1 MAGLYVSRLER
12 DMRMDIERSR
22 YSEMELEGIRCILQR
37 TVDARGKAARIA
49 AAVLVAFDTFYVW
62 AEFFANPNHVMG
74 AFAFSMTVLVVL
86 EVLIWWFVW
95 FIQIGLLK
103 RDFNRAVER
112 GYPQLFTCRLR

>member
-1 MAGLYVSRLER
+1 MTRLYVSRLER

-22 YSEMELEGIRCILQR
+22 YSEKELEGMRCILQR

-49 AAVLVAFDTFYVW
+49 AAVLVVFDAFYVW
-62 AEFFANPNHVMG
+62 VEFFANANHVMG
-74 AFAFSMTVLVVL
+74 AFVFSMTVLVVL

-112 GYPQLFTCRLR
+112 GYPQLPHCRLR

>member
-49 AAVLVAFDTFYVW
+49 AAVLVAFDVFYVW

-74 AFAFSMTVLVVL
+74 AFVFSMTVLVVL

-103 RDFNRAVER
+103 RDFNRAVEH
-112 GYPQLFTCRLR
+112 GYPQLPHCRLR

>member
-1 MAGLYVSRLER
+1 MAGLHVSRLER
-12 DMRMDIERSR
+12 DVRLDIENSR
-22 YSEMELEGIRCILQR
+22 YTEMELEGICCGLQR

-49 AAVLVAFDTFYVW
+49 AAVLVAFDAFYVW

-74 AFAFSMTVLVVL
+74 AFAFYMTVLVVL

-95 FIQIGLLK
+95 LIQIGLLK

-112 GYPQLFTCRLR
+112 GYPQLPHCRLW

>member
-49 AAVLVAFDTFYVW
+49 AAVLVAFDAFYVW
-62 AEFFANPNHVMG
+62 AEFFTNPNHVMG

-112 GYPQLFTCRLR
+112 GYPQLPHCRLK